1 MVANPIDLLKVQQK
15 LKTDSYDDVEE
26 LTQDIELLVNNA
38 KAFYK
43 YTTTEYQDACLLW
56 QCFNTNKSR
65 ICEVAGIEEEPRTKK
80 LGRGARRS
88 IAAESDTSE
97 ASKIDEDVD
106 QFEELFQCVMT
117 ASDQD
122 DRPLFKEFQLLPSK
136 KLYPDYYDVIETPV
150 DLKLIANKIQNG
162 NYSNL
167 NEMDKDLMQMTRN
180 ACLFNE
186 PGSQIYKDAK
196 NLKKVG
202 LIFTVRNFDFSLKI
216 SVWWFDVKRTS

>member
-43 YTTTEYQDACLLW
+43 YNTTEYQDACLLW
-56 QCFNTNKSR
+56 QCFNTNKAR
-65 ICEVAGIEEEPRTKK
+65 ICEAAGVEDEPKAKK

-106 QFEELFQCVMT
+106 QYEELFQCVMT

-122 DRPLFKEFQLLPSK
+122 DRTLFKEFQLLPSK
-136 KLYPDYYDVIETPV
+136 KIYPDYYDVIENPI
-150 DLKLIANKIQNG
+150 DLKLIAGKIQSG
-162 NYSNL
+162 NYTSL

-196 NLKKVG
+196 NLKKVSHG
-202 LIFTVRNFDFSLKI
+202 CCLNDDS
-216 SVWWFDVKRTS
+216 